1 MSNPSRKTTVKMI
14 TQNLKTFKQQA
25 EEIENQYILAMV
37 ETIKDLAS
45 QGLTDID
52 TFRKNIE
59 EAMQKVDEVAAISK
73 LTVKV
78 YGTTKRSF
86 L

>member
-14 TQNLKTFKQQA
+14 TQNLKTFKQKA

-59 EAMQKVDEVAAISK
+59 EAMQKVDEVVAISK
-73 LTVKV
+73 LSVKV